1 MEAKGSVV
9 FFFFK
14 ILDRLLGV
22 FLVLKTCRA
31 DTRGTIGT
39 FTILYNFQ
47 FSTNSWNSFFLNCPL
62 FPRYYHM
69 TTPQDLKLF
78 LTSNSG
84 MLKYAKFD
92 TFYYTQPQYMQQP
105 RINKFFFFHF
115 PCSWKCSTSYLFANK
130 KSGTLSI
137 VWAVRGNKRHHYLV
151 SYAWKNTAW
160 VNWCKCTMHSY
171 CTVHHRQ
178 QYHHRHRQHN
188 NRSEHV
194 MDVLYQFISLIY
206 SLSLR

>member
-1 MEAKGSVV
+1 MEAKESVV
-9 FFFFK
+9 FFYFK

-39 FTILYNFQ
+39 FTILYGFQ

-78 LTSNSG
+78 LTGNSG

-92 TFYYTQPQYMQQP
+92 TFYYTQPQNMQQP
-105 RINKFFFFHF
+105 RINKFFFF
-115 PCSWKCSTSYLFANK
+115 
-130 KSGTLSI
+130 
-137 VWAVRGNKRHHYLV
+137 
-151 SYAWKNTAW
+151 
-160 VNWCKCTMHSY
+160 
-171 CTVHHRQ
+171 
-178 QYHHRHRQHN
+178 
-188 NRSEHV
+188 
-194 MDVLYQFISLIY
+194 FISHVAGSVQHPIY
-206 SLSLR
+206 SRTRKAARCPLYGLCEETNAITIWFRMPGRIPLEWIDASVRCIRIAQSTTASSITIGTANIIIEVNTLWMCYTNLLV